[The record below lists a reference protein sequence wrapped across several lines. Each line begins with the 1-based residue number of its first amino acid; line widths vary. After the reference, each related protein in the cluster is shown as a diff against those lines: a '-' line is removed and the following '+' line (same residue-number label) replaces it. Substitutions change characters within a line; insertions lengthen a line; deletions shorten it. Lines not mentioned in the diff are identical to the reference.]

1 MHKYL
6 PAIGFSKITKTEL
19 KELIKEISLRPDY
32 QESAIDFEGNQFV
45 EIRCMVAD
53 NVGIV
58 LRGLYNEDDEF
69 VLDYYYPTY
78 YTETISMNNE
88 VDVIKQTDRDNYYV
102 MCDEIRL
109 GVNLIFQLQN
119 MGDYL
124 RINIVPRQG
133 GKHDIKLAALSI
145 EGKVLLPVYDDE
157 KSRIKEKMNNKKR
170 IDLVEQAREGNE
182 EALES
187 LTMDEIDLYQRIS
200 RRVTREDIL
209 SVVTTYF
216 MPYGIEND
224 KYEIL
229 GNILDVKH
237 VVNHLTMEELVLLV
251 VESNDVIID
260 ICINKD
266 NLFGEPVVGRRFKG
280 IIWLQGTVDFLKTL
294 D

>member
-1 MHKYL
+1 MHQYL
-6 PAIGFSKITKTEL
+6 PAIGFSKLKK
-19 KELIKEISLRPDY
+19 KELENLIQEITVRPDY

-45 EIRCMVAD
+45 ELRYMVAD
-53 NVGIV
+53 NVGLV
-58 LRGLYNEDDEF
+58 LRGIYNEDDEF
-69 VLDYYYPTY
+69 ILDYYYPTY
-78 YTETISMNNE
+78 FGESISSKNDVE
-88 VDVIKQTDRDNYYV
+88 VIKQSDKDNYLV

-119 MGDYL
+119 MGEFL
-124 RINIVPRQG
+124 RNNIMT
-133 GKHDIKLAALSI
+133 GKSADRDIRLAALSLDAKI
-145 EGKVLLPVYDDE
+145 ILPLYDNE

-209 SVVTTYF
+209 SVVTSYF

-229 GNILDVKH
+229 GDILDVKLL
-237 VVNHLTMEELVLLV
+237 VNHLTMEELYVMII
-251 VESNDVIID
+251 ESNDVVFEV
-260 ICINKD
+260 CINKD
-266 NLFGEPVVGRRFKG
+266 NLFGEPAVGRRFKG
-280 IIWLQGTVDFLKTL
+280 TIWLQGTVDFS
-294 D
+294 